1 MAVLGCLYAKY
12 CDLISMATVFGLNI
26 YMSYLYL
33 TGRRFSIKA
42 PRFWTL
48 LFRYAR
54 IAAIKALDLSEM
66 AMRDVG
72 IWIWLFAVEPRF

>member
-1 MAVLGCLYAKY
+1 
-12 CDLISMATVFGLNI
+12 MATTFGLNI
-26 YMSYLYL
+26 YSSYLYL

-48 LFRYAR
+48 LFRYAQ
-54 IAAIKALDLSEM
+54 IAAIGAQDLSEM
-66 AMRDVG
+66 VVRDVG